1 MTEHDDVP
9 GNVPTPRRALITGSS
24 SGLGLAFGRRLA
36 AAGFDILLH
45 GIEPQ
50 QEVAV
55 HCREISQAHGV
66 DVHYLRADLAFEDA
80 VAGLL
85 RSVNDDFGG
94 VEVLVNNAVVRHF
107 SPIDAFSM
115 EAWNT
120 AIAVNLTAPFMLI
133 RGLLPGM
140 KARNRGRIINVSS
153 IYGTRGAVN
162 RSDYVTTKTALL
174 GLTRAVAMEIAPLR
188 ITCNA
193 LCPGTVMTQAIA
205 DRIAE
210 LARQRNLGLEAARA
224 AFLEGKQPSGRFIAE
239 SDVAEYLAF
248 LCSEAAGDIN
258 GATLGMDGGWSAAP

>member
-1 MTEHDDVP
+1 MTEHDDSRDSSP
-9 GNVPTPRRALITGSS
+9 ARRRALITGSAA
-24 SGLGLAFGRRLA
+24 GLGLAFGHRLA

-45 GIEPQ
+45 GLEPER
-50 QEVAV
+50 EVAV
-55 HCREISQAHGV
+55 RCGEISQAHGV
-66 DVHYLRADLAFEDA
+66 DARYLHADLASEA
-80 VAGLL
+80 AIAHLIRTL
-85 RSVNDDFGG
+85 IDDFGG
-94 VEVLVNNAVVRHF
+94 VDVLVNNAVVRHF
-107 SPIDAFSM
+107 SPVDAFSM

-140 KARNRGRIINVSS
+140 KSRNWGRIVNVSS

-162 RSDYVTTKTALL
+162 RADYVTTKTALL

-205 DRIAE
+205 DRVAE
-210 LARQRNLGLEAARA
+210 LARERNLDLEAAQA
-224 AFLEGKQPSGRFIAE
+224 AFLEGKQPSGRFIPE
-239 SDVAEYLAF
+239 GNVADYLAF
-248 LCSEAAGDIN
+248 ICSEAAGDIN